1 MEYTFTKTNV
11 HPQIFHSIVLS
22 IPTIHQMMMLAETK
36 EEAVFRAQKPPK
48 TSEWSI
54 QRKSNGNDKLKIDQ
68 IYDLKI

>member
-1 MEYTFTKTNV
+1 MMSFPMEYTFTKTNV

-48 TSEWSI
+48 TSE
-54 QRKSNGNDKLKIDQ
+54 
-68 IYDLKI
+68 